1 MGIDLTL
8 YQNPTLFTWRRPG
21 SRRAFSPRMVPAAEN
36 VATNLRL
43 CSEIQI
49 QGSKV
54 YLRVMMHE
62 KDGPCGEQRRNEF
75 AHDAY
80 PDIDRSRLQRGHQ
93 LLNSNPQNRRFHPA
107 PFEISLKATMLCQ
120 GGVCVMIKLCRCQD
134 SQRVPCLSTGC
145 LSLSSSLSF
154 SLSLSSPLSLVLS
167 LLSLS
172 IGISLPLSYLTQC
185 MNEIRFKSHP
195 PPPNR
200 HLIVYY
206 Y

>member
-1 MGIDLTL
+1 
-8 YQNPTLFTWRRPG
+8 
-21 SRRAFSPRMVPAAEN
+21 MVPAAEN

-107 PFEISLKATMLCQ
+107 PFEISLKATMLFQ
-120 GGVCVMIKLCRCQD
+120 GGVCVMIELCRCQD

-145 LSLSSSLSF
+145 LSLSPPLSR
-154 SLSLSSPLSLVLS
+154 SLSLSPPLSRSCSLYYLYLSVYLS
-167 LLSLS
+167 LYP
-172 IGISLPLSYLTQC
+172 ISH
-185 MNEIRFKSHP
+185 N
-195 PPPNR
+195 
-200 HLIVYY
+200 V
-206 Y
+206 